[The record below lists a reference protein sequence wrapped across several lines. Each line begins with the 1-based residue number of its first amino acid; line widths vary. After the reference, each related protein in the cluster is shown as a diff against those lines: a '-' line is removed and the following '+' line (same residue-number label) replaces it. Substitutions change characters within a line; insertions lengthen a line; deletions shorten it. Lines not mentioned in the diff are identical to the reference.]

1 MKNQILQVSIEPLNY
16 RLWQRA
22 LHGHIILL
30 MTVGNKARERYQNET
45 SCRVQKSSADKRR
58 WPLILWR
65 ESNLPNHRGG
75 GERLGESSIRAC
87 SGAPE
92 GLERGRRPDQGYK
105 ESTLLSL
112 DFAWKRSNGMN
123 TKRRDTAMIRSS
135 TVEYLTHT

>member
-75 GERLGESSIRAC
+75 VKDWVKVVLELALVLLKVSREVV
-87 SGAPE
+87 
-92 GLERGRRPDQGYK
+92 GLIKDIKNLRRPQK
-105 ESTLLSL
+105 
-112 DFAWKRSNGMN
+112 AKR
-123 TKRRDTAMIRSS
+123 
-135 TVEYLTHT
+135 

>member
-22 LHGHIILL
+22 LYGHIILL

-65 ESNLPNHRGG
+65 GRAIFQTTAGGVKDWVKVVLELALVLLKVSREVVGLIKDIKNL
-75 GERLGESSIRAC
+75 
-87 SGAPE
+87 
-92 GLERGRRPDQGYK
+92 RRPK
-105 ESTLLSL
+105 K
-112 DFAWKRSNGMN
+112 AKR
-123 TKRRDTAMIRSS
+123 
-135 TVEYLTHT
+135 